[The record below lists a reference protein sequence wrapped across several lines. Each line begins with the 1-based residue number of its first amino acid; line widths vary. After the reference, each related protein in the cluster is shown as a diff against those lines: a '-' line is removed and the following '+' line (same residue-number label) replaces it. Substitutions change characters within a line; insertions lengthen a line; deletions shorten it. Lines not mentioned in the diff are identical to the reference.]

1 MEWEVI
7 PRDEQETIIEIDYR
21 DKKIDVYTTRK
32 SVANRLK
39 SKFGEP
45 DSVSTNNGKIY
56 AISYR
61 RNLYDKGIRGFLSVG
76 TLVGGFRQ
84 NNNQDEEFIE
94 GED

>member
-1 MEWEVI
+1 MEWEII
-7 PRDEQETIIEIDYR
+7 PRDEQETIIQIDYC

-39 SKFGEP
+39 KKFGEP
-45 DSVSTNNGKIY
+45 DNVSTSDGKIY

-61 RNLYDKGIRGFLSVG
+61 RNLYDKDIRGFLSVG

-84 NNNQDEEFIE
+84 NNVSDEEFIE
-94 GED
+94 EDN